1 MQSSIKGY
9 LQSILFLIVSH
20 ITISL
25 ILAIPMYYCV
35 LSQSTYELISLLLS
49 CILWCIAGIFLGKSI
64 YNKALF
70 KTLPIALIYLL
81 TATILSLLNKDFSI
95 YSLAIQTLRMIL
107 FFITTRIFM
116 TRK

>member
-1 MQSSIKGY
+1 MQSPIKGY
-9 LQSILFLIVSH
+9 FKSILFLIVSH
-20 ITISL
+20 IL
-25 ILAIPMYYCV
+25 LAFILAIPMYYCV

-49 CILWCIAGIFLGKSI
+49 CILWSIAGIFLGKSI

-70 KTLPIALIYLL
+70 KALPIIFIYLL
-81 TATILSLLNKDFSI
+81 TATILALLNKDFSLS
-95 YSLAIQTLRMIL
+95 SLATQALRMIL